1 MCLSA
6 PTTTYTTY
14 SLAARSTIL
23 LTGWPNATEEKKEN
37 RKIMYAL
44 QISSFG
50 EPSDVVERVE
60 LPDPHDPL
68 GNEVLVAMEYAPIDG
83 SDLLTIRGQYGS
95 LPSLPTGLGFEGV
108 GRILSVGEEVDDLKV
123 GDRALLLSPA
133 PSWREKII
141 LPSTRLV
148 PLPHNA
154 DPQQLSM
161 LSINPPTAALLLSEY
176 VELKPGDWVIHNA
189 GNSGVGRSVIAFA
202 KDRGLRTV
210 SLVRRPEL
218 IDELVAAG
226 GDIVLVDGAE
236 ISARVAQATGNAKI
250 ALAIDG
256 VGGEAMLS
264 LSSCLSPGGTL
275 VLYYAV
281 SSQPSLASFVD
292 LVYRN
297 VTIRGF
303 WYANPAFH
311 ASPKLMEAIK
321 TGARLIA
328 EGKLHVPVAAT
339 YPLFAAKEAIAH
351 AQRGGKIL
359 FKLS

>member
-1 MCLSA
+1 
-6 PTTTYTTY
+6 
-14 SLAARSTIL
+14 
-23 LTGWPNATEEKKEN
+23 
-37 RKIMYAL
+37 MYAL

-50 EPSDVVERVE
+50 EPSDVVELVK

-68 GNEVLVAMEYAPIDG
+68 ANEVLVAMEYAPING
-83 SDLLTIRGQYGS
+83 SVLQTIRGQYGR
-95 LPSLPTGLGFEGV
+95 LPSLPAGLGNEGV
-108 GRILSVGEEVDDLKV
+108 GRILSVGVEVDDLKV
-123 GDRALLLSPA
+123 GDRVPLPSPS

-176 VELKPGDWVIHNA
+176 VELGPGDWVIHNA

-281 SSQPSLASFVD
+281 SSKPGLASFVD

-339 YPLFAAKEAIAH
+339 YPLVAAKEAIAH
-351 AQRGGKIL
+351 AQRGGKVL

>member
-1 MCLSA
+1 MI
-6 PTTTYTTY
+6 P
-14 SLAARSTIL
+14 
-23 LTGWPNATEEKKEN
+23 LTGWPSATEEKKEN

-50 EPSDVVERVE
+50 EPSDVLELVE

-68 GNEVLVAMEYAPIDG
+68 ANEVLVAMEYAPIDG

-123 GDRALLLSPA
+123 GDRVLLLSPA

-148 PLPHNA
+148 PMPHNA

-176 VELKPGDWVIHNA
+176 VELKPDDWVIHNA

-281 SSQPSLASFVD
+281 SSKPSLASFVD

-303 WYANPAFH
+303 WFANPAFH

-339 YPLFAAKEAIAH
+339 YPLVAEKEAIAH
-351 AQRGGKIL
+351 AQRGGKVL
-359 FKLS
+359 FKFS